1 VLVQSTLILTN
12 MDNTTYMLECNVSNT
27 FAGSR
32 QNVNGVMTFVHKT
45 DDDGNRIRTN
55 SLKVTCSQKSK
66 LPDILSA
73 KRIESAGKQ
82 LEQLKFIQ
90 DTDYRRASDIT
101 IFEDTKSH
109 SAIYKPLPKKVK
121 I

>member
-1 VLVQSTLILTN
+1 
-12 MDNTTYMLECNVSNT
+12 MLECSITNT

-32 QNVNGVMTFVHKT
+32 QAVNGVMTFVHKT
-45 DDDGNRIRTN
+45 DDNGNRIRTN

-73 KRIESAGKQ
+73 KRIASAVDQ
-82 LEQLKFIQ
+82 LDNLKAIA
-90 DTDYRRASDIT
+90 DTDYRRASEIT
-101 IFEDTKSH
+101 IFEDTEQH
-109 SAIYKPLPKKVK
+109 SAVYKPLPKKVK

>member
-1 VLVQSTLILTN
+1 
-12 MDNTTYMLECNVSNT
+12 MLECTITNT

-66 LPDILSA
+66 LPEILSA
-73 KRIESAGKQ
+73 KRIASAGSQ
-82 LEQLKFIQ
+82 LEHLKFVQ
-90 DTDYRRASDIT
+90 DTDYRRVGDIT
-101 IFEDTKSH
+101 IFDDTKSH
-109 SAIYKPLPKKVK
+109 SSIYKPLPKKVK

>member
-1 VLVQSTLILTN
+1 
-12 MDNTTYMLECNVSNT
+12 MLECTITNT

-55 SLKVTCSQKSK
+55 SLKITCSVKSP
-66 LPDILSA
+66 LPEILAS
-73 KRIESAGKQ
+73 KRISKAV
-82 LEQLKFIQ
+82 EQIDNLKAIA
-90 DTDYRRASDIT
+90 DTDYRKASKET
-101 IFEDTKSH
+101 VFEESKQH
-109 SAIYKPLPKKVK
+109 SAVYKPLPKKVK